1 MFDIACSQSNS
12 YASHMVY
19 RLIQAWFLSPGGTL
33 AQGVI
38 VDMFFA
44 NERGRRMVSTACIT
58 RIA

>member
-1 MFDIACSQSNS
+1 MRRRSARKRADD
-12 YASHMVY
+12 Y
-19 RLIQAWFLSPGGTL
+19 RLIQALFLSPGSTL

-44 NERGRRMVSTACIT
+44 NERGRRIVSTASIT